1 MTNLNLKFDNETLKK
16 PAELLQEKLNF
27 EISDSGFTVNVC
39 KSERLNITSDGA
51 VGTISYITKAS
62 FFRMLTLFVKK
73 YNENKIFD
81 YSESI
86 QIPTCGIMLDMSRN
100 GVMTPEALKEY
111 FSYMAMMGLNSVG
124 LYMESMYTLDGYP
137 YFGYMQGRY
146 TKDELRAIDDYGN
159 MFGIEVYPHIATL
172 SHMEKYLKFREAF
185 PVRDTARMML
195 VGADATYKLI
205 DAMLTQL
212 KECFRS
218 KKIHLCMDE
227 AWYVGLGEYY
237 KNNKGKV
244 INQGELVVEHA
255 EKVVKM
261 ALDHGYDPMIWS
273 SSFRRFNVMDDLA
286 KIECFKKV
294 TIQGG
299 SYEGEGTEETF
310 KEIWSKYVNL
320 DSHISFLGGIQTW
333 YGAAPE
339 NNFTLGNIQTF
350 LPYCKKYGIDEVMG
364 SVWMNDGTEC
374 NHFMSLLGAQGYAEH
389 MYNENV
395 SVEQIKDMFE
405 FVTGASFDA
414 FMDTAYFFNKN
425 MKGKDLKES
434 EGKNFWGKTLLWM
447 DPVAG
452 VADYNLY
459 ENNMSGHYAEMKEKF
474 KEYKDRKDPFERFY
488 DFYMKLFDVMSIK
501 CYIAERLK
509 KAYEDDDRAVLKKA
523 AEELFPQL
531 KEKVETLRF
540 CHRDLWYAT
549 YNPFG
554 YEVLDVRY
562 GGLSARCDSAIYRI
576 KNYLEGKV
584 EFLREFEEVRLP
596 SASHYDRMY
605 SEAAT
610 LNGKTDGAM

>member
-1 MTNLNLKFDNETLKK
+1 MLKLNFKLDDESLKK
-16 PAELLQEKLNF
+16 PIELLQNKLNF
-27 EISDSGFTVNVC
+27 EISDSGFVINVC
-39 KSERLNITSDGA
+39 KSECLNIVSDGKA
-51 VGTISYITKAS
+51 GAISYITKVS

-73 YNENKIFD
+73 FNENKIFD

-86 QIPTCGIMLDMSRN
+86 KIPTCGIMLDMSRN
-100 GVMTPEALKEY
+100 GVMTPDALKEY
-111 FSYMAMMGLNSVG
+111 FSYMAMMGLNSAG

-146 TKDELRAIDDYGN
+146 TKEELRAIDSYGN
-159 MFGIEVYPHIATL
+159 MFGIEVYPYIATL

-195 VGADATYKLI
+195 VGAEATYKLI

-218 KKIHLCMDE
+218 NKIHLCMDE
-227 AWYVGLGEYY
+227 AWYVGLGEYF
-237 KNNKGKV
+237 KNNRGKV
-244 INQGELVVEHA
+244 IDQGKLVVEHA

-261 ALDHGYDPMIWS
+261 ALEHGYDPMIWC
-273 SSFRRFNVMDDLA
+273 SSFRRFDVFGDLA
-286 KIECFKKV
+286 KLECFKKV
-294 TIQGG
+294 TVQTG
-299 SYEGEGTEETF
+299 SYEGEGTEEMF
-310 KEIWSKYVNL
+310 RKMLSIFEGMEN
-320 DSHISFLGGIQTW
+320 HISFLGGIQTW

-374 NHFMSLLGAQGYAEH
+374 NHFMSLLGTQGYAEH
-389 MYNENV
+389 MYNGEV
-395 SVEQIKDMFE
+395 SEEQIKDMFE
-405 FVTGASFDA
+405 FITGASFDA

-425 MKGKDLKES
+425 MKGKDLQEN
-434 EGKNFWGKTLLWM
+434 EGRNFWGKTLLWM
-447 DPVAG
+447 DPIAG

-474 KEYKDRKDPFERFY
+474 AEYNKRNDGFVRFY
-488 DFYMKLFDVMSIK
+488 DFYMKLFDVLSSK
-501 CYIAERLK
+501 CFIAENIK
-509 KAYEDDDRAVLKKA
+509 KAYEDDDRAFLKKV
-523 AEELFPQL
+523 AEELYPQL
-531 KEKVETLRF
+531 KEKVEALRY

-554 YEVLDVRY
+554 YEILDVRY
-562 GGLSARCDSAIYRI
+562 GGLTARCDSAIYRI

-584 EFLREFEEVRLP
+584 EFLTEFEEVRLP

-605 SEAAT
+605 SEAAS
-610 LNGKTDGAM
+610 LNSKVDGSM